1 MAEINNKYDH
11 IGEFYQGVAIVIKND
26 KYGAIMI
33 GGKEIVPP
41 IYEELSEFKDG
52 YAVAKWNSEERIVNL
67 SGQIRVSKDDKEIYL
82 PEEYD
87 WGFDFIEDI
96 CVVVKNDKYGII
108 DSHFNVKL
116 ECEYDSF
123 SNYHNGYGVFSKYR
137 ESKWSDDVWVDNF
150 LIDNNGKVQY
160 KIKESFE
167 DGHKIVCC
175 VDGQQKSYGVMDSNM
190 QIIIHVKYSQ
200 MNRLKSGF
208 YVADLTGNT
217 KLFFQPTQGNLICEK
232 EVDSAYDY
240 LKDLNQNFFVIYQ
253 QDKTKKEWKTSI
265 YSSPESLQLSFSSQ
279 VPVESD
285 RDGSIIFEYS
295 KNKFKYDSDGNL
307 YIVSTRYVSYPGHW
321 ETNIVRKVKKEYL
334 NFIHK
339 PFPVT
344 SHNNKYEIIENEK
357 QQKGISDLE
366 GNIMI
371 APQYNDIY
379 PFTENLFIVSTVT
392 NRKFGVVDISNS
404 IKVPFDYHDLIKIND
419 KFLAYTDRP
428 GSLLSLPS
436 YKSNSYYLNIYF
448 GILDVNGNKIT
459 EPLFSSITFENLSST
474 FIVGIERKYGV
485 VNVEGQCILRCQ
497 YDTIEYDE
505 NTQNYTFCISC
516 GKKTGVVSLDG
527 FHIVKD
533 AQGNIIK
540 VSTDIVDWCSDFGE
554 NNIADVIKHG
564 SLGHINK
571 FNQFVSFFEG
581 KELVMPSGY
590 DFMRDFTCGYAP
602 VLLGGK
608 YGIVN
613 TELESVI
620 PCEYEYIEALSDDL
634 FKFRE
639 DGKWGII
646 DKSRKLVAGPEYVG
660 ITYETEFLLRLETRV
675 QNGSSTEPRYGL
687 LDCHG
692 NLVISAECK
701 TIIRVEQENNIF
713 FIAEKNF
720 KKGVLD
726 KNGNIIVPFIY
737 NYISDNG
744 SPFYCVYH
752 NSHGISDN
760 EFHSFYNFNGERYI
774 CIDIDKDCSKKVTIP
789 AGYEY
794 AAYVG
799 YGIVKVSQSDKWGL
813 IDISGNIIAEP
824 QYSSIDVFDG
834 SFAEVGKCVEDNK
847 CQYGLIDTVGEVVLP
862 VEYDEILRWDNGY
875 YVVRKDELYGLLSPS
890 LHVAIEPKRKYLKKL
905 NDKYILELVN
915 SDYPGWYNLMD
926 YYGNGIIC
934 RDEYRG
940 FITVEELE
948 NGFFKALHFR
958 SEYKAGSRYGIYNST
973 GKQIYYNDH
982 CDDITYFGDNLFLV
996 KEFIY
1001 SGSGLAGHNKYKIV
1015 NCQGEVLFNKYY
1027 DYIELLKNGNLLIC
1041 RNKLYGV
1048 AKPTGEIIIQPK
1060 YKNEISFENGVSK
1073 IQVEYSSQEHKIDTD
1088 GHVLL
1093 LGSNKKEIQIPKNFY
1108 WGTDFINGI
1117 SIVRATDSYG
1127 NDTIGVI
1134 NEDGEVVVPAEYDN
1148 IKLLSD
1154 NTLLVNKDNN
1164 YGLFDITGKC
1174 ILPKVF
1180 TTIEHISKDR
1190 IRVIWNL
1197 NKTQSWSSGEYV
1209 PGSNDYIS
1217 DKGGNLVNK
1226 RSALC
1231 DVKGKI
1237 INDKNIVW
1245 VGKFINGHARCYLTI
1260 DAEDKS
1266 VKLKN
1271 AGVIDING
1279 KTIVNPEYD
1288 GIILYNHSFA
1298 RLRKGN
1304 KYGIADL
1311 NNKKTIFFDE
1321 INIKKP
1327 GDIDS
1332 FGRFIYT
1339 DGEYH
1344 NEQTNNKGVMG
1355 PNGII
1360 LSPGEYYHIDLLEN
1374 GLIKVSNKEQTLFG
1388 LLGVD
1393 GKELFK
1399 MEYSYISPFEYGH
1412 ASVCIG
1418 GHEEDKYPYRHVGG
1432 KWGIIDKTGKFIIKC
1447 INDQRQ
1453 SLSAKD
1459 IINYNLIDES
1469 EFDSYGR
1476 LLHVGP
1482 CEYKSDSNKTIIG
1495 RGVIGLKGIIVP
1507 TGKYP
1512 NIDLLENGLMMV
1524 SNEQKELFGI
1534 LGSDG
1539 TELLEMK
1546 YSFISSFENG
1556 LASIC
1561 IGGHNQFIFPFNEHV
1576 GGKWGIIDKTGKIVI
1591 ECIHDKDQIGNL
1603 YETLAIDSLGI
1614 SESDSLNVLCSD
1626 SIPSD
1631 IGDEDYDDYND
1642 DYSSYGD
1649 EDDNPSIYDNPYYND
1664 NIDMDQQSIE
1674 FWNSI

>member
-1 MAEINNKYDH
+1 MAEINDKYDH

-52 YAVAKWNSEERIVNL
+52 YAVAKWNNEERIVNL

-108 DSHFNVKL
+108 DSYFNVKL

-160 KIKESFE
+160 KIKESFA
-167 DGHKIVCC
+167 DGHKIVRCI
-175 VDGQQKSYGVMDSNM
+175 DDQQNMYGVMDSNM
-190 QIIIHVKYSQ
+190 QIIIPVKYSKI
-200 MNRLKSGF
+200 NRLKSGF
-208 YVADLTGNT
+208 YVADSTGNT
-217 KLFFQPTQGNLICEK
+217 KSFFHPAQGNLICEK
-232 EVDSAYDY
+232 EVDSVYDY

-253 QDKTKKEWKTSI
+253 KDKTTKDIKTSI
-265 YSSPESLQLSFSSQ
+265 YSSPEFLHFSFSSDI
-279 VPVESD
+279 PVEAD
-285 RDGSIIFEYS
+285 RDGCIIFEYD
-295 KNKFKYDSDGNL
+295 NHKFRYDSEGNL

-321 ETNIVRKVKKEYL
+321 ETIVVRKVKKEYL
-334 NFIHK
+334 NFTHK
-339 PFPVT
+339 SFPIT
-344 SHNNKYEIIENEK
+344 SHVNKYEIIENEN
-357 QQKGISDLE
+357 QQKGISDLV
-366 GNIMI
+366 GNILI
-371 APQYNDIY
+371 EPQYNDIY
-379 PFTENLFIVSTVT
+379 PFTEDLFIVSTDS
-392 NRKFGVVDISNS
+392 NRKFGIVDIYNS
-404 IKVPFDYHDLIKIND
+404 IKVPFDFHGLTKIND

-428 GSLLSLPS
+428 GSALSLPS

-485 VNVEGQCILRCQ
+485 VDTKGQYILRCL
-497 YDTIEYDE
+497 YDTIEYNI
-505 NTQNYTFCISC
+505 NTCNFTFGISC
-516 GKKTGVVSLDG
+516 GNKTGVVSLDG

-533 AQGNIIK
+533 AQENIIK
-540 VSTDIVDWCSDFGE
+540 VPTDIIDWCGDFDE
-554 NNIADVIKHG
+554 NNIADVIKFG
-564 SLGHINK
+564 SSGHINK
-571 FNQFVSFFEG
+571 FNQFVSFFKD
-581 KELVMPSGY
+581 KEFIMPSRY
-590 DFMRDFTCGYAP
+590 DFIQDFICGYAP

-608 YGIVN
+608 YGILN
-613 TELESVI
+613 TKLELII
-620 PCEYEYIEALSDDL
+620 PCEYEYIEALSDSL

-639 DGKWGII
+639 GSRWGVTDISRTII
-646 DKSRKLVAGPEYVG
+646 VNAD
-660 ITYETEFLLRLETRV
+660 YETIVSESESLIKIGTYLP
-675 QNGSSTEPRYGL
+675 NGSLRELRYGL
-687 LDCHG
+687 LDCKG
-692 NLVISAECK
+692 NIIIPAECK
-701 TIIRVEQENNIF
+701 SITRIEEDNNIF
-713 FIAEKNF
+713 FVVEKEWQ
-720 KKGVLD
+720 KGVLD

-737 NYISDNG
+737 DYISESG
-744 SPFYCVYH
+744 SPFYCVCR
-752 NSHGISDN
+752 NK
-760 EFHSFYNFNGERYI
+760 FHSFYKSNGERYI

-813 IDISGNIIAEP
+813 IDVSGNIITEP
-824 QYSSIDVFDG
+824 QYSSIDIIDG
-834 SFAEVGKCVEDNK
+834 SFAKVGKCLEEKITV
-847 CQYGLIDTVGEVVLP
+847 YGFIDTSGEVVTP
-862 VEYDEILRWDNGY
+862 IEYDKIEKWDNGY
-875 YVVRKDELYGLLSPS
+875 YMIQKNELYGLLSPT
-890 LHVAIEPKRKYLKKL
+890 LHLVFAPSKNYMKKL
-905 NDKYILELVN
+905 DDKYILVRCAGICSAWGLI
-915 SDYPGWYNLMD
+915 D
-926 YYGNGIIC
+926 YYGNEVIPADGEHYSFSEI
-934 RDEYRG
+934 E
-940 FITVEELE
+940 VLE
-948 NGFFKALHFR
+948 NGFLKAIYHK
-958 SEYKAGSRYGIYNST
+958 SAYVHQNQYTIGILNSK
-973 GKQIYYNDH
+973 GKEIYRKFQ
-982 CDDITYFGDNLFLV
+982 CEDIIYFGDGLFLV
-996 KEFIY
+996 KEIY
-1001 SGSGLAGHNKYKIV
+1001 GNVKNYRLINL
-1015 NCQGEVLFNKYY
+1015 QGKELFGTYY
-1027 DYIELLKNGNLLIC
+1027 NDIEDLKNGSFLIYKNN
-1041 RNKLYGV
+1041 RYGI
-1048 AKPTGEIIIQPK
+1048 ANNTGKIVIQPK
-1060 YKNEISFENGVSK
+1060 YKNKVVFENGFAK
-1073 IQVEYSSQEHKIDTD
+1073 IKVEYSDQEHKIDAD
-1088 GHVLL
+1088 GYVFLL
-1093 LGSNKKEIQIPKNFY
+1093 DSNKNEIRIPRDYY
-1108 WGTDFINGI
+1108 WGTDFIHGI
-1117 SIVRATDSYG
+1117 SIVRTTKDSYG

-1134 NEDGEVVVPAEYDN
+1134 NEAGDVIIPAKYDS
-1148 IKLLSD
+1148 IELLSD
-1154 NTLLVNKDNN
+1154 NTLLVKKDNK
-1164 YGLFDITGKC
+1164 YGLYDITGNC
-1174 ILPKVF
+1174 ILPDIF
-1180 TTIEHISKDR
+1180 TSIEHISKDR

-1197 NKTQSWSSGEYV
+1197 IEIQSWSPGEYT
-1209 PGSNDYIS
+1209 PNLNNDLGSREND
-1217 DKGGNLVNK
+1217 LVNN

-1231 DVKGKI
+1231 DTKGNI
-1237 INDKNIVW
+1237 ISDKRFVC
-1245 VGKFINGHARCYLTI
+1245 VGKFLNGYARCYLNI
-1260 DAEDKS
+1260 EAEKGNI
-1266 VKLKN
+1266 KLKN
-1271 AGVIDING
+1271 TGIIDTNG

-1418 GHEEDKYPYRHVGG
+1418 GHEEDKYPYRHAGG

-1539 TELLEMK
+1539 RELLEMK
-1546 YSFISSFENG
+1546 YSYISPFEKG

-1561 IGGHNQFIFPFNEHV
+1561 IGGHNQFMFPFNEHV
-1576 GGKWGIIDKTGKIVI
+1576 GGKWGVIDKTGKIVI
-1591 ECIHDKDQIGNL
+1591 ECIHDKDQIENL
-1603 YETLAIDSLGI
+1603 YETIVIDSLGI
-1614 SESDSLNVLCSD
+1614 SECDSLNVLSSD

-1631 IGDEDYDDYND
+1631 IEDEDCDDYND
-1642 DYSSYGD
+1642 EYYSDAD

>member
-1 MAEINNKYDH
+1 MTEINDKYDH
-11 IGEFYQGVAIVIKND
+11 VGEFYQGVAIVVKND
-26 KYGAIMI
+26 KHGAIMI

-41 IYEELSEFKDG
+41 IYDELSEFKDG
-52 YAVAKWNSEERIVNL
+52 YAVAKWNDEKRVVNL
-67 SGQIRVSKDDKEIYL
+67 SGQIRVFKGDQEIFL

-87 WGFDFIEDI
+87 WGFDFVDNI
-96 CVVVKNDKYGII
+96 CVVVKGD
-108 DSHFNVKL
+108 
-116 ECEYDSF
+116 
-123 SNYHNGYGVFSKYR
+123 
-137 ESKWSDDVWVDNF
+137 
-150 LIDNNGKVQY
+150 
-160 KIKESFE
+160 
-167 DGHKIVCC
+167 
-175 VDGQQKSYGVMDSNM
+175 
-190 QIIIHVKYSQ
+190 
-200 MNRLKSGF
+200 
-208 YVADLTGNT
+208 
-217 KLFFQPTQGNLICEK
+217 
-232 EVDSAYDY
+232 
-240 LKDLNQNFFVIYQ
+240 
-253 QDKTKKEWKTSI
+253 
-265 YSSPESLQLSFSSQ
+265 
-279 VPVESD
+279 
-285 RDGSIIFEYS
+285 
-295 KNKFKYDSDGNL
+295 
-307 YIVSTRYVSYPGHW
+307 
-321 ETNIVRKVKKEYL
+321 
-334 NFIHK
+334 
-339 PFPVT
+339 
-344 SHNNKYEIIENEK
+344 
-357 QQKGISDLE
+357 
-366 GNIMI
+366 
-371 APQYNDIY
+371 
-379 PFTENLFIVSTVT
+379 
-392 NRKFGVVDISNS
+392 
-404 IKVPFDYHDLIKIND
+404 
-419 KFLAYTDRP
+419 
-428 GSLLSLPS
+428 
-436 YKSNSYYLNIYF
+436 
-448 GILDVNGNKIT
+448 
-459 EPLFSSITFENLSST
+459 
-474 FIVGIERKYGV
+474 
-485 VNVEGQCILRCQ
+485 
-497 YDTIEYDE
+497 
-505 NTQNYTFCISC
+505 
-516 GKKTGVVSLDG
+516 
-527 FHIVKD
+527 
-533 AQGNIIK
+533 
-540 VSTDIVDWCSDFGE
+540 
-554 NNIADVIKHG
+554 
-564 SLGHINK
+564 
-571 FNQFVSFFEG
+571 
-581 KELVMPSGY
+581 
-590 DFMRDFTCGYAP
+590 
-602 VLLGGK
+602 K

-613 TELESVI
+613 TKLELII

-639 DGKWGII
+639 GGKWGII
-646 DKSRKLVAGPEYVG
+646 NKLRKLIAGAEYIN
-660 ITYETEFLLRLETRV
+660 ITYETEFLLMLETRV
-675 QNGSSTEPRYGL
+675 QNGSTTEPLYGF
-687 LDCHG
+687 LDCRG
-692 NLVISAECK
+692 NVILSAQCK
-701 TIIRVEQENNIF
+701 TVQRVEQGNNVF
-713 FIAEKNF
+713 FIVEANY

-726 KNGNIIVPFIY
+726 QKGTIIVPLIY
-737 NYISDNG
+737 NYISAG
-744 SPFYCVYH
+744 ESAFYCSFSSYNH
-752 NSHGISDN
+752 DI
-760 EFHSFYNFNGERYI
+760 HSFYKYDGERYI

-813 IDISGNIIAEP
+813 IDVSGNIITEP
-824 QYSSIDVFDG
+824 QYSSIDVFVG
-834 SFAEVGKCVEDNK
+834 PFTKVGKSVEDSK

-862 VEYDEILRWDNGY
+862 IEYDEIERWDNGY
-875 YVVRKDELYGLLSPS
+875 YMIQKNELYGLLSPT
-890 LHVAIEPKRKYLKKL
+890 LHLVFAPSKNYMKKL
-905 NDKYILELVN
+905 DDKYILVRCAGICSAWGLI
-915 SDYPGWYNLMD
+915 D
-926 YYGNGIIC
+926 YYGNEVIPADGEHYSFSEI
-934 RDEYRG
+934 E
-940 FITVEELE
+940 VLE
-948 NGFFKALHFR
+948 NGFLKAIYHK
-958 SEYKAGSRYGIYNST
+958 SAYVHQNQYTIGILNSK
-973 GKQIYYNDH
+973 GKEIYRKFQ
-982 CDDITYFGDNLFLV
+982 CEDIIYFGDGLFLV
-996 KEFIY
+996 KEIY
-1001 SGSGLAGHNKYKIV
+1001 GNVKNYRLINL
-1015 NCQGEVLFNKYY
+1015 QGKELFGTYY
-1027 DYIELLKNGNLLIC
+1027 NDIEDLKNGSFLIYKNN
-1041 RNKLYGV
+1041 RYGI
-1048 AKPTGEIIIQPK
+1048 ANNTGKIVIQPK
-1060 YKNEISFENGVSK
+1060 YKNKVVFENGFAK
-1073 IQVEYSSQEHKIDTD
+1073 IKVEYSDQEHKIDAD
-1088 GHVLL
+1088 GYVFLL
-1093 LGSNKKEIQIPKNFY
+1093 DSNKNEIQIPRDYY
-1108 WGTDFINGI
+1108 WGTDFIHGI
-1117 SIVRATDSYG
+1117 SIVRTTKDSYG

-1134 NEDGEVVVPAEYDN
+1134 NEAGDVIIPAKYDS
-1148 IKLLSD
+1148 IELLSD
-1154 NTLLVNKDNN
+1154 NTLLVKKDNK
-1164 YGLFDITGKC
+1164 YGLYDITGNC
-1174 ILPKVF
+1174 ILPDIF
-1180 TTIEHISKDR
+1180 TSIEHISKDR

-1197 NKTQSWSSGEYV
+1197 IEIQSWSPGEYT
-1209 PGSNDYIS
+1209 PNLNNDLGSREND
-1217 DKGGNLVNK
+1217 LVNN

-1231 DVKGKI
+1231 DTKGNI
-1237 INDKNIVW
+1237 ISDKRFVC
-1245 VGKFINGHARCYLTI
+1245 VGKFLNGYARCYLNI
-1260 DAEDKS
+1260 EAEKGNI
-1266 VKLKN
+1266 KLKN
-1271 AGVIDING
+1271 TGIIDTNG

-1447 INDQRQ
+1447 IHEQRQ

-1631 IGDEDYDDYND
+1631 IDDEDYDDYND
-1642 DYSSYGD
+1642 EYYSDGD

>member
-1 MAEINNKYDH
+1 MAEINNEYDY

-160 KIKESFE
+160 KIKESFA

-175 VDGQQKSYGVMDSNM
+175 VDDQQNMYGVMDSNM
-190 QIIIHVKYSQ
+190 QIIIPVKYSKI
-200 MNRLKSGF
+200 NRLKSGF
-208 YVADLTGNT
+208 YVADSTGNT
-217 KLFFQPTQGNLICEK
+217 KSFFHPAQGNLICEK
-232 EVDSAYDY
+232 EVDSVYDY

-253 QDKTKKEWKTSI
+253 KDKTTKEIKTSI
-265 YSSPESLQLSFSSQ
+265 YSSPEFLHFSFSSDI
-279 VPVESD
+279 PVEAD
-285 RDGSIIFEYS
+285 RDGCIIFEYD
-295 KNKFKYDSDGNL
+295 NHKFRYDSEGNL

-321 ETNIVRKVKKEYL
+321 ETIVVRKVKKEYL
-334 NFIHK
+334 NFTHK
-339 PFPVT
+339 SFPIT
-344 SHNNKYEIIENEK
+344 SLVNKYEIIENEN

-366 GNIMI
+366 GNILI
-371 APQYNDIY
+371 EPQYNDIY
-379 PFTENLFIVSTVT
+379 PFTEDLFIVSTGS
-392 NRKFGVVDISNS
+392 NRKFGIVDIYNS
-404 IKVPFDYHDLIKIND
+404 IIVPFDFHGLTKIND

-428 GSLLSLPS
+428 GSALSLPS

-613 TELESVI
+613 TELELII
-620 PCEYEYIEALSDDL
+620 PCEYEYIEALSDSL

-639 DGKWGII
+639 GSRWGVTDISRTII
-646 DKSRKLVAGPEYVG
+646 VNAD
-660 ITYETEFLLRLETRV
+660 YETIVSESESLIKIGTYLP
-675 QNGSSTEPRYGL
+675 NGSLRELRYGL
-687 LDCHG
+687 LDCKG
-692 NLVISAECK
+692 NIIIPAECK
-701 TIIRVEQENNIF
+701 SITRIEEDNNIF
-713 FIAEKNF
+713 YVVEKEWR
-720 KKGVLD
+720 KGVLD

-737 NYISDNG
+737 DYISESG
-744 SPFYCVYH
+744 SPFYCVCR
-752 NSHGISDN
+752 NK
-760 EFHSFYNFNGERYI
+760 FHSFYKSNGERYI
-774 CIDIDKDCSKKVTIP
+774 CIDIDKDCCQTVDIP
-789 AGYEY
+789 TGYEY
-794 AAYVG
+794 AVYAG
-799 YGIVKVSQSDKWGL
+799 CGIVKVSRSDKWGL
-813 IDISGNIIAEP
+813 IDVSGNIITEP
-824 QYSSIDVFDG
+824 QYSSIDVLDG
-834 SFAEVGKCVEDNK
+834 PFSIVGKRIEDDK
-847 CQYGLIDTVGEVVLP
+847 YQYGLIDSVGEVVLP
-862 VEYDEILRWDNGY
+862 IEYDEIKQWDNGY
-875 YVVRKDELYGLLSPS
+875 YVVIKDGLYGLMSPS
-890 LHVAIEPKRKYLKKL
+890 LHMAIEPKRKYLKKL

-934 RDEYRG
+934 RDEYRS
-940 FITVEELE
+940 FINVEELE
-948 NGFFKALHFR
+948 NGFLKALHFR
-958 SEYKAGSRYGIYNST
+958 SEYNAGSHIGIYNST
-973 GKQIYYNDH
+973 GKLIYDNDH

-996 KEFIY
+996 KEFLY
-1001 SGSGLAGHNKYKIV
+1001 SGRGLAGHDIYKIV
-1015 NCQGEVLFNKYY
+1015 NCQGEVLFDNYY
-1027 DYIELLKNGNLLIC
+1027 DSIELLKNGNFLISK
-1041 RNKLYGV
+1041 NDLYGL
-1048 AKPTGEIIIQPK
+1048 AKLTGAIIIQPK
-1060 YKNEISFENGVSK
+1060 YKNKISFENGVSK
-1073 IQVEYSSQEHKIDTD
+1073 IKVEYSDQEHKIDNH
-1088 GHVLL
+1088 GQVFLL
-1093 LGSNKKEIQIPKNFY
+1093 DSNKNEIRIPRDYY
-1108 WGTDFINGI
+1108 WGTDFIHGI
-1117 SIVRATDSYG
+1117 SIVRTTKDSYG

-1134 NEDGEVVVPAEYDN
+1134 NEAGDVIIPAKYDS
-1148 IKLLSD
+1148 IELLSD
-1154 NTLLVNKDNN
+1154 NTLLVKKDNK
-1164 YGLFDITGKC
+1164 YGLYDITGNC
-1174 ILPKVF
+1174 ILPDIF
-1180 TTIEHISKDR
+1180 TSIEHISKDR

-1197 NKTQSWSSGEYV
+1197 IEIQSWSPGEYT
-1209 PGSNDYIS
+1209 PNLNNDLGSREND
-1217 DKGGNLVNK
+1217 LVNN

-1231 DVKGKI
+1231 DTKGNI
-1237 INDKNIVW
+1237 ISDKRFVC
-1245 VGKFINGHARCYLTI
+1245 VGKFLNGYARCYLNI
-1260 DAEDKS
+1260 EAEKGNI
-1266 VKLKN
+1266 KLKN
-1271 AGVIDING
+1271 TGIIDTNG
-1279 KTIVNPEYD
+1279 KTIVKPEYD

-1344 NEQTNNKGVMG
+1344 NDQTNNKGVMG

-1561 IGGHNQFIFPFNEHV
+1561 VGGHNQFIFPFNEHV
-1576 GGKWGIIDKTGKIVI
+1576 GGNWGIIDKAGKIVI

-1631 IGDEDYDDYND
+1631 IDDEDYDDYND
-1642 DYSSYGD
+1642 EYYSDGD